1 MTCLCMYIAVIPLCS
16 VDNALN
22 ASEPFVAMQDLQTSE
37 GLPEIQ
43 RWDEGSKE
51 IVAEMLTIGAVY

>member
-1 MTCLCMYIAVIPLCS
+1 MHSAMIQLCTD
-16 VDNALN
+16 DNMLN
-22 ASEPFVAMQDLQTSE
+22 VSEPFVAMQDPQASE